1 MVSHLLPAREEMCQ
15 EGQGTVGPGS
25 LVGRISGLGRDL
37 RYAVAESRSLCSVLM
52 NMVRAE

>member
-1 MVSHLLPAREEMCQ
+1 MWQ
-15 EGQGTVGPGS
+15 EGQGEVDPGS
-25 LVGRISGLGRDL
+25 LVGVDPGSLVCGISELGRDL